1 MKNKTNTK
9 YYILIVVFTVIFFL
23 CMAFCFTRF
32 RTLSRD
38 YKVRSLSYRM
48 EAIELEEK
56 MYGPSHTF
64 SSLYFSNNHEEEF
77 DEYWEFCDAYLAY
90 VRGRFS
96 EEKTPYM
103 EVLQDYLDT
112 APGGER
118 EKAVKGYL
126 EELERP

>member
-1 MKNKTNTK
+1 MKSKFNAK
-9 YYILIVVFTVIFFL
+9 YYMLIIVFTLIFFL

-38 YKVRSLSYRM
+38 YKFRSLSYRM

-56 MYGPSHTF
+56 MYGPAHTF
-64 SSLYFSNNHEEEF
+64 SSLYFSNDYEKEF
-77 DEYWEFCDAYLAY
+77 DEYWKFCDAYLAY

-96 EEKTPYM
+96 EEKTSYM
-103 EVLQDYLDT
+103 EELQDYLDT

-118 EKAVKGYL
+118 EKAVKSYL
-126 EELERP
+126 EELRKL